1 MKHYLLLGLAAVL
14 FASCE
19 KDPDLDALDTDYV
32 VYTEF
37 ADDADFSGFGTYY
50 LPDSIL
56 EPGSGHDATY
66 WKDDYAQMLVAEVAH
81 CMNERGYTRLEGETA
96 KDVADV
102 GLQMTYIAQTNQ
114 VVTGGYFYGW
124 WDYGYWGPWWDS
136 WYYPY
141 PVTYTYDT
149 GTLIIEMADLARGNG
164 EVSGRRLPIVWYVN
178 AQGYSFGN
186 ARADIDLLLRA
197 VDQAFAQSPY
207 IKTND

>member
-56 EPGSGHDATY
+56 EPGSGHDVTY

-149 GTLIIEMADLARGNG
+149 GTLIIEMADLARGDG

-186 ARADIDLLLRA
+186 ARTDIDLLLRA

>member
-56 EPGSGHDATY
+56 EPGSGHDVTY
-66 WKDDYAQMLVAEVAH
+66 W
-81 CMNERGYTRLEGETA
+81 EGETA

-149 GTLIIEMADLARGNG
+149 GTLIIEMADLARGDG